1 MDFKYLSQ
9 FFEPHNPVQAMIMC
23 IRFGAGSVASI
34 GQGKYV
40 LAQLLFLFAGVI
52 TTHQLDVMY
61 VLLQSAIISVD
72 PHLNHLSHTYSVWS
86 LCAKGVPH
94 LCTILCKYYST
105 IGLTFDKGP
114 VGKQVLIPP
123 KEDHVGT
130 AKNSHRSPTASKRV
144 KAWRDLI
151 SRNRYVLINWSNPL
165 DWIGKDRISGQNVY
179 PLMYLRSCRSCMRSY
194 EQKPPM
200 GNRPDTLPR

>member
-1 MDFKYLSQ
+1 MPPSRARFRRFSSCLLPLPLSVGPLHL
-9 FFEPHNPVQAMIMC
+9 FPVGIPPPDQQQRQRQRATMTM
-23 IRFGAGSVASI
+23 
-34 GQGKYV
+34 
-40 LAQLLFLFAGVI
+40 
-52 TTHQLDVMY
+52 T
-61 VLLQSAIISVD
+61 
-72 PHLNHLSHTYSVWS
+72 P
-86 LCAKGVPH
+86 
-94 LCTILCKYYST
+94 
-105 IGLTFDKGP
+105 GP